1 MSGNGRMKRVTDPLD
16 DKVKARII
24 GAGTGGD
31 QRELGY
37 LSSGSEHSADADND
51 VVSPSF
57 SCLVFYFRD
66 DVENDKSNTELDEQ
80 MIESVDFDEDQ
91 LPELIFHQSDTD
103 LFRNVLSSH
112 VYKALEVFSCLKSN
126 KSVLRRNVMMRLR
139 DFGYNAAICKAK
151 WESSGGLTAGNY
163 EFIDVVRSD
172 SFNRQT
178 RYFVDLDFASE
189 FEIARPANYYERL
202 SQSLPKVFVG
212 KSEELKQILRTMS
225 DAARRSL
232 KCRGLH
238 LPPWRKHRFMQNK
251 WLGPYKRTSNLIPTA
266 VNTPALLLPPLKPAN
281 AVKCRSVGFEAA
293 VNGGGLWLPA
303 VTRTRWLY
311 EDDNN

>member
-1 MSGNGRMKRVTDPLD
+1 MYGNSRMKRVTDPLD

-24 GAGTGGD
+24 GAGAD
-31 QRELGY
+31 LREIDY
-37 LSSGSEHSADADND
+37 LSSGSEHSADVDADSD

-57 SCLVFYFRD
+57 SGLVFGFPD
-66 DVENDKSNTELDEQ
+66 DVENDESVIELDEQ

-91 LPELIFHQSDTD
+91 LPELIFHRNATD
-103 LFRNVLSSH
+103 LFRNVLSTH
-112 VYKALEVFSCLKSN
+112 VYKALEVYSCLKSN
-126 KSVLRRNVMMRLR
+126 KSVLRRNVMMCLR

-178 RYFVDLDFASE
+178 RYFIDLDFASE
-189 FEIARPANYYERL
+189 FEIARPTNYYERL

-212 KSEELKQILRTMS
+212 QIEELKQILRIMS

-232 KCRGLH
+232 KSRGLH
-238 LPPWRKHRFMQNK
+238 IPPWRKHRFMQNK
-251 WLGPYKRTSNLIPTA
+251 WLGPYKRTSNLIPSSAT
-266 VNTPALLLPPLKPAN
+266 NTTALLLPPLKQAN

-293 VNGGGLWLPA
+293 VNGGSLWLPA
-303 VTRTRWLY
+303 VTRTR
-311 EDDNN
+311 